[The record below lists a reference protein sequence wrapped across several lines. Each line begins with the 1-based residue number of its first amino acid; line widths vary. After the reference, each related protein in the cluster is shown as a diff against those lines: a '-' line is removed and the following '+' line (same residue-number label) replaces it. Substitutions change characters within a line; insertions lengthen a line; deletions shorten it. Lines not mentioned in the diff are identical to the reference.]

1 MKGIKEI
8 GSYDNPEEIGYTEWC
23 KVIGT
28 GGARDMLKE
37 RLNCKQSELFHFMGE
52 TRNTLTEVK
61 ERLSAVERRVENLE
75 RVAIVRAGSSGI
87 EGKGTPVTAE
97 PMIKP

>member
-1 MKGIKEI
+1 MER
-8 GSYDNPEEIGYTEWC
+8 EWS
-23 KVIGT
+23 KVIGK

-61 ERLSAVERRVENLE
+61 ERLSAVERLASDTAKRLDALE
-75 RVAIVRAGSSGI
+75 SKEKEYLR
-87 EGKGTPVTAE
+87 GKS
-97 PMIKP
+97 